1 MSTFH
6 HNSGF
11 VIAPKGLKQGD
22 VYKPSKDNTVVTQYA
37 YLFGVLRRYVALCQ
51 KWAPF
56 TERKLTPADWTRLQQ
71 FTSNYTI
78 YGIDADFNNESSRDP
93 HYCEH
98 TTEVVIHE
106 EMQLEDML
114 HYALLSMQQ
123 CHDLKDQATGTEW
136 YYKHEH
142 EISDKYLAMKNAVYT
157 VFAMDSSKLL
167 DKRYNELFRDYPD
180 LLELLVH
187 QKPEVFIPHFMND
200 EAETGLRAH
209 VARMFHPEDAE
220 YVFPSV
226 TKEESN
232 MVFYGYIGNKNLPH
246 NVGHA
251 LLLNQHFDSSYQR
264 ALFENHPDEHLFR
277 FALEQ
282 RHNPELRYETIA
294 HVDDF
299 IRSDYVHDED
309 EQLREQIVHFSGP
322 LVQKQFIND
331 PSVNV
336 RKRLALEFTDE
347 RIGKSMIY
355 DKDVEVRKN
364 LAYHES
370 LHERLI
376 YDTDPEVIQMIAY
389 TSSDKELLKSLTH
402 YANFKVSKTAQESLD
417 YLESPHYPDKN
428 LRAFVPDDNDD
439 YDYE

>member
-22 VYKPSKDNTVVTQYA
+22 VYKPLKDNTVVTQYP

-71 FTSNYTI
+71 FTNNYTI
-78 YGIDADFNNESSRDP
+78 YGIDADFNDESSRDP
-93 HYCEH
+93 RYCEH
-98 TTEVVIHE
+98 TAEVVIHE

-123 CHDLKDQATGTEW
+123 CKDLKDEATGTEW
-136 YYKHEH
+136 YYEHEH

-180 LLELLVH
+180 LLEILIQ

-209 VARMFHPEDAE
+209 VARMFRSEDAQ

-226 TKEESN
+226 QKEESN
-232 MVFYGYIGNKNLPH
+232 LVFYGYIGNKNLPH
-246 NVGHA
+246 NVGRA
-251 LLLNQHFDSSYQR
+251 LLTNKHFDSTYQR
-264 ALFENHPDEHLFR
+264 ALLDNHKDENLYR
-277 FALEQ
+277 YAISQ
-282 RHNPELRYETIA
+282 RHNPELRYEAIVR
-294 HVDDF
+294 VDDF
-299 IRSDYVHDED
+299 LRSDYVHDED
-309 EQLREQIVHFSGP
+309 EKLRKKIVQVSDV

-336 RKRLALEFTDE
+336 RKTLALEFKDK
-347 RIGKSMIY
+347 RIGKYMLQ

-370 LHERLI
+370 LHKDLI
-376 YDTDPEVIQMIAY
+376 HDHDPEVIQRIAY
-389 TSSDKELLKSLTH
+389 TSSDKKLLKELLNYYDSDVK
-402 YANFKVSKTAQESLD
+402 KTAQESLD